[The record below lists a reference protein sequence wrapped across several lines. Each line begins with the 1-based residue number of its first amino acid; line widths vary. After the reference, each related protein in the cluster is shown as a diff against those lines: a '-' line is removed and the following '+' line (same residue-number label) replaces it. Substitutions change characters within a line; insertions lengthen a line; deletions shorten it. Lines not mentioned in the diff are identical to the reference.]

1 MAQMQTNRHV
11 ELITPLGE
19 DVLLFSRMSGT
30 EELGRLFQ
38 FDLELLSKKPDIKF
52 EDLLGQNVTIRLDLP
67 DRKNRYFNGFVT
79 RFNQSDVNTE
89 EDYTP
94 YSATISPWFWFLT
107 RTADCRIFQNKTVPD
122 IIKEIFR
129 DHGFTDF
136 EDKLTGTYRN
146 WEYCVQYRETD
157 FNFVSRLMEQEGIY
171 YFFKHEEN
179 KHMLVLADDISAHT
193 VFPDYEEI
201 PYYPPD
207 SGLRREKEHIHDWNI
222 SQEVKPGVYALNEFN
237 FKKPRANMEVKAA
250 VSRDHVRSN
259 LEIFDYPGEYE
270 EANDGESYVRARIEE
285 IHAQYEQISGQ
296 TNARGFCVGHL
307 FKLSGYP
314 RKDQNR
320 EYLVESAAYE
330 IESNA
335 YDTSGP
341 SGETYFSS
349 FTVLESKTPFRPA
362 RITPKPVVQGPQTAI
377 VVGNP
382 GEEITTEEYG
392 QVKIQFHWDRYGKK
406 DINSSCWV
414 RVSHPWAG
422 KNWGSV
428 AIPRYGQEVI
438 VEFLEGD
445 PDHPII
451 TGRVYNKDTMPPYD
465 LPGSGMVSGLKSNST
480 PGGGGYN
487 EMSMDDT
494 KGNEKIT
501 VHAQYDMNTTVEN
514 DQTLV
519 VHNNRTDTIDVDDS
533 ETVKGNQTLSV
544 KGNRTETVNG
554 TENVTIDGATTHT
567 IKADYTRNVAGNY
580 TLSADSNI
588 KSTAKGNWD
597 GIAKGTLTLDAPE
610 IKLNAGSKIEIA
622 CGGSSIVLEKAKI
635 TISSGSGNID
645 VHAPGVDVKGGKIQ
659 LN

>member
-451 TGRVYNKDTMPPYD
+451 TGRVYNKDTMPPYE

-487 EMSMDDT
+487 EISMDDT
-494 KGNEKIT
+494 KGKEGIT
-501 VHAQYDMNTTVEN
+501 IHGQHNMDTTVEN
-514 DQTLV
+514 DQSNTI
-519 VHNNRTDTIDVDDS
+519 HNDRTTTVDVNDTESVGSNQAISIGSDQTIDV
-533 ETVKGNQTLSV
+533 GANQTTTIGS
-544 KGNRTETVNG
+544 NRTLNVGSNDTVVIGSNNEMTVGGSQKITVGGAIEITSG
-554 TENVTIDGATTHT
+554 TSITLTVGGSCVKIEPASVSISSPTISIEASAKMATKAAIIVSEALGVNEIKGAT
-567 IKADYTRNVAGNY
+567 
-580 TLSADSNI
+580 
-588 KSTAKGNWD
+588 
-597 GIAKGTLTLDAPE
+597 
-610 IKLNAGSKIEIA
+610 IKLN
-622 CGGSSIVLEKAKI
+622 
-635 TISSGSGNID
+635 
-645 VHAPGVDVKGGKIQ
+645 
-659 LN
+659 

>member
-19 DVLLFSRMSGT
+19 DILLFSRMSGT

-38 FDLELLSKKPDIKF
+38 FELELLSKKPDIKF

-94 YSATISPWFWFLT
+94 YSATISPWLWFLT

-270 EANDGESYVRARIEE
+270 EANEGESYVRARIEE

-320 EYLVESAAYE
+320 EYLVKSATYE

-335 YDTSGP
+335 YDASGP

-349 FTVLESKTPFRPA
+349 FTVLESKTPFRPS

-451 TGRVYNKDTMPPYD
+451 TGRVYNKDTMPPYE

-487 EMSMDDT
+487 EISMDDT
-494 KGNEKIT
+494 KGKEGIT
-501 VHAQYDMNTTVEN
+501 IHGQHNMDTTVEN
-514 DQTLV
+514 DQSNTI
-519 VHNNRTDTIDVDDS
+519 HNDRTTTVDVNDTESVGSNQAISIGSDQTIDV
-533 ETVKGNQTLSV
+533 GANQTTAIGS
-544 KGNRTETVNG
+544 NRTLNVGSNDTVAIGSNNEMTVGGSQKIIVGGAIEITSG
-554 TENVTIDGATTHT
+554 TSITLTVGGSCVKIEPASVSISSPTISIEASAKMATKAAIIVSEAVGVNEIKGAT
-567 IKADYTRNVAGNY
+567 
-580 TLSADSNI
+580 
-588 KSTAKGNWD
+588 
-597 GIAKGTLTLDAPE
+597 
-610 IKLNAGSKIEIA
+610 IKLN
-622 CGGSSIVLEKAKI
+622 
-635 TISSGSGNID
+635 
-645 VHAPGVDVKGGKIQ
+645 
-659 LN
+659 